1 GRPGEAR
8 GSTWKDGRPLGR
20 VGAKL
25 SRLDQLL
32 QRPVRGGDD
41 PDVAPDRLR
50 AADPLELL
58 LLEHAKQL
66 RLEVQ
71 RQVADLVEE
80 EGAAVCELEAADPSR
95 DGTGEGAALVAEE
108 LALQE
113 AGGDG
118 GAVELDERASA
129 PGAERVDQAP
139 APRSAAHPCG
149 GSVRSA
155 DRRPTVSAR
164 RSLTCHAS
172 SSWFNLT
179 SGSSPDRAVIAVPCS
194 RRQCPEHLLEDL
206 EQR

>member
-80 EGAAVCELEAADPSR
+80 EGAAVRELEAADPAR

-108 LALQE
+108 LALQQ

-129 PGAERVDQAP
+129 PGAQRVDQAADQLLARARL
-139 APRSAAHPCG
+139 AP
-149 GSVRSA
+149 
-155 DRRPTVSAR
+155 D
-164 RSLTCHAS
+164 
-172 SSWFNLT
+172 
-179 SGSSPDRAVIAVPCS
+179 
-194 RRQCPEHLLEDL
+194 EDG
-206 EQR
+206 RV